1 MDETTKQA
9 LSFDAAAD
17 AYERSRPG
25 YPEPVVDWLLA
36 GGRRDVLDLGAGTGK
51 LTRSLVGR
59 AEHVTAVDPSHRM
72 LAQLREA
79 VPGVT
84 TLLGTAE
91 AIPLPDGSVD
101 AVVVGQAWH
110 WVDPDRAVPEVARV
124 LRPGGVL
131 GLVWNTRDESV
142 PWVRAL
148 GELLATDAGVGDG
161 AGRSTAEDHVPPTTL
176 GRVESMTHRWSQPM
190 DRERLHQLVLSRSYV
205 ITASD
210 ERRAE
215 LLAAVDQLLAEQPAT
230 AGPPPWPLP
239 YVTQAWR
246 VTRP

>member
-1 MDETTKQA
+1 MDETTRQA

-17 AYERSRPG
+17 VYERSRPG
-25 YPEPVVDWLLA
+25 YPDPVVDWLLA

-59 AEHVTAVDPSHRM
+59 AEHVTAVDPSPGM
-72 LAQLREA
+72 LTQLRQA

-84 TLLGTAE
+84 ALIGTAE

-110 WVDPDRAVPEVARV
+110 WVDPERAVPEVARV

-142 PWVRAL
+142 PWVGAL
-148 GELLATDAGVGDG
+148 GELLAADASE
-161 AGRSTAEDHVPPTTL
+161 GRSTAENYVPPTTL

-190 DRERLHQLVLSRSYV
+190 DRDRLHQLVLSRSYV
-205 ITASD
+205 ITASN

-215 LLAAVDQLLAEQPAT
+215 LLAAVDQLLAEQPTT
-230 AGPPPWPLP
+230 AGPAPWPLP

>member
-1 MDETTKQA
+1 VDGTTRHA

-17 AYERSRPG
+17 VYERSRPG
-25 YPEPVVDWLLA
+25 YPDPVVDWLLA
-36 GGRRDVLDLGAGTGK
+36 GRPRDVLDLGAGTGK

-59 AEHVTAVDPSHRM
+59 AEHVTAVDPSPRM
-72 LAQLREA
+72 LDQLRQT
-79 VPGVT
+79 VHGVT
-84 TLLGTAE
+84 TLVGTAE
-91 AIPLPDGSVD
+91 AIPLPDASVD
-101 AVVVGQAWH
+101 AVVVAQAWH
-110 WVDPDRAVPEVARV
+110 WVDPVRAVPEVARV

-148 GELLATDAGVGDG
+148 GALLAVDA
-161 AGRSTAEDHVPPTTL
+161 AGRGATAGEHVPPTAL
-176 GRVESMTHRWSQPM
+176 GPVESMTHRWSQPV
-190 DRERLHQLVLSRSYV
+190 DRERLHELVLSRSYV

-210 ERRAE
+210 ERRR
-215 LLAAVDQLLAEQPAT
+215 QLLAQVDGLLAEDPAL

-246 VTRP
+246 VLRP